1 MIKPFYK
8 RVKIFPSENRRETL
22 GQSGQTLIEFIL
34 LMLMVIFLSFGYMKI
49 VNGNLAK
56 RWERLVNIVVND
68 HGSNFSRSTAS
79 LD

>member
-8 RVKIFPSENRRETL
+8 RVKIFPSEAREAKN
-22 GQSGQTLIEFIL
+22 QSGQTLIEFIL
-34 LMLMVIFLSFGYMKI
+34 LMLMVVFLSFGYMKI

-56 RWERLVNIVVND
+56 RWEKLVNIVVND

>member
-1 MIKPFYK
+1 MIKLFYK
-8 RVKIFPSENRRETL
+8 RVKIFPSETTETT

-56 RWERLVNIVVND
+56 RWEKLVNIVVND